1 MASILG
7 PDDSAI
13 EQMRRHPGLVKAHP
27 QSECEWSDCP
37 ALHLE
42 EPMLEKP
49 MQKPIPEKNPIN
61 YEMSGKLSPE
71 RAAEIFPELITN
83 RPEPDPSFEERIKD
97 ATFRFEQERMQY
109 RRPVRDNP
117 QA

>member
-1 MASILG
+1 MAKLKIFTF
-7 PDDSAI
+7 PD
-13 EQMRRHPGLVKAHP
+13 LVLAQKAKP
-27 QSECEWSDCP
+27 IDRV
-37 ALHLE
+37 
-42 EPMLEKP
+42 EKP